1 MPVPSISRARLLVQM
16 AAIALGGAA
25 LGLVLNMASGRPAR
39 LFVPVHAA
47 AESGIS
53 LCSAA
58 PEAQHGKHG
67 HRVMPQMEAVAACGA
82 CTVGFVDARGA
93 AAFAEGHIPLAVHLL
108 PAGHPDEAAEMQ
120 RLRAWSTV
128 VVYDSG
134 GGCGLAEGVADR
146 LERAG
151 FKDVRLLEGSWTD
164 WNAAGGPAASGA
176 CQACSAHADG
186 PHTESHP

>member
-1 MPVPSISRARLLVQM
+1 MLLQM
-16 AAIALGGAA
+16 AGIAVGGAA
-25 LGLVLNMASGRPAR
+25 LGLALNAASGHPAR
-39 LFVPVHAA
+39 LMVPVHAA

-53 LCSAA
+53 LCSAS
-58 PEAQHGKHG
+58 PDAQHGTHG
-67 HRVMPQMEAVAACGA
+67 HRTMPQKEAVAACSA

-93 AAFAEGHIPLAVHLL
+93 AAFAEGHIPLAVHLM
-108 PAGHPDEAAEMQ
+108 PAGHLDEAGELQ
-120 RLRAWSTV
+120 RLRAYSTV

-151 FKDVRLLEGSWTD
+151 FKDVRLLEGSWSD

-176 CQACSAHADG
+176 CQACSSHSDPEHA
-186 PHTESHP
+186 ESHP